1 MNDKAYEQELD
12 TLQQE
17 MLLVLDEL
25 HDDLGSWNNRD
36 ILAAQ
41 RALPMFSRKASPSR
55 AGIQATSPI
64 GLGVKWIP

>member
-17 MLLVLDEL
+17 MLLVLNEL

-41 RALPMFSRKASPSR
+41 RAYRF
-55 AGIQATSPI
+55 
-64 GLGVKWIP
+64 

>member
-25 HDDLGSWNNRD
+25 HNDLGSWNKSSY
-36 ILAAQ
+36 L
-41 RALPMFSRKASPSR
+41 LEFS
-55 AGIQATSPI
+55 G
-64 GLGVKWIP
+64 